1 MAFSNFSFNY
11 IVQVASLV
19 VLVVNDCLPESFV
32 NKGIVITTNSYG
44 LFMISNIQANSC
56 DCLKINQCQWS
67 QKALTSVMGLPV
79 NDPRIKVQVEL
90 IKDQICDSKNRLVFC
105 CGSAQRPRNIDQRPI
120 DVDQRPKNIPGEFLI

>member
-1 MAFSNFSFNY
+1 M
-11 IVQVASLV
+11 
-19 VLVVNDCLPESFV
+19 
-32 NKGIVITTNSYG
+32 NKGIVVTTNSYG

-67 QKALTSVMGLPV
+67 KKALTSAMGLPI

-90 IKDQICDSKNRLVFC
+90 IKDQICDSKNRLVNC
-105 CGSAQRPRNIDQRPI
+105 CGSAQRPRNIDQRPK